1 MDSPATANNAA
12 NNGNHLRILRL
23 DYFLHPSFY
32 DDPDLLRRAR
42 ILVATICVVIG
53 MAVIGIVF
61 LAAAPVPT
69 ITRIIGIPIEFIIF
83 VFMALL
89 LRKLKHDAAYTLC
102 SQMAVGFM
110 LVIVAFA
117 TFVTGGIS
125 TSPVA
130 QLLVAPPLM
139 AFFFG
144 GIRAGNSCA
153 LIVGLLIASAL
164 LLEKN
169 GVSFPQTIEAKDA
182 DNTNSMIMLMGFC
195 AISALAFIYER
206 ASTVLRSER
215 DKEHQKVIQLAQTDP
230 LTGLANRRMFD
241 DMLTTHIAQLHT
253 NPMSRSLALCYLDLD
268 GFKLINDHHGHDV
281 GDQVLRAVS
290 IRLRSSLRGVDLIG
304 RHGGD
309 EFMLLLDQLEPGPA
323 VEVMALRFLQ
333 IIGQPIETSSGLLSV
348 GGSLGFA
355 FFPQHGA
362 NTEALKRS
370 ADSAMYSAK
379 RNQLGWSVFAAEQ
392 TSHPSAD

>member
-1 MDSPATANNAA
+1 MDSPIAPDKDSST
-12 NNGNHLRILRL
+12 GEHPGLVRL
-23 DYFLHPSFY
+23 ENFLHPSFY
-32 DDPDLLRRAR
+32 GDPDMLRRAR
-42 ILVATICVVIG
+42 ILVATICVVISL
-53 MAVIGIVF
+53 AAIGTVF
-61 LAAAPVPT
+61 LAIAPVPAN
-69 ITRIIGIPIEFIIF
+69 TRVIGIPIEIII
-83 VFMALL
+83 VIFMTLL
-89 LRKLKHDAAYTLC
+89 LRKLKHDAAYALC
-102 SQMAVGFM
+102 SQMMVGFM
-110 LVIVAFA
+110 LVIIAFA

-125 TSPVA
+125 ASPIA

-153 LIVGLLIASAL
+153 LIVGLLIAAAL
-164 LLEKN
+164 LLEKS
-169 GVSFPQTIEAKDA
+169 GLSFPQTMEAKDA
-182 DNTNSMIMLMGFC
+182 GNTHSILLVMAFC
-195 AISALAFIYER
+195 VISALAFIYER
-206 ASTVLRSER
+206 ASTALRSER
-215 DKEHQKVIQLAQTDP
+215 DKEHQKVMQLAQTDP

-241 DMLTTHIAQLHT
+241 DMLTRQIAQLHT

-323 VEVMALRFLQ
+323 VEVMAQRFLQ
-333 IIGQPIETSSGLLSV
+333 LIGQPIETSAGLLSV

-362 NTEALKRS
+362 NTEALKKS
-370 ADSAMYSAK
+370 ADSAMYNAK
-379 RNQLGWSVFAAEQ
+379 RNKLGWGVFAAEQ
-392 TSHPSAD
+392 TSHPSPN